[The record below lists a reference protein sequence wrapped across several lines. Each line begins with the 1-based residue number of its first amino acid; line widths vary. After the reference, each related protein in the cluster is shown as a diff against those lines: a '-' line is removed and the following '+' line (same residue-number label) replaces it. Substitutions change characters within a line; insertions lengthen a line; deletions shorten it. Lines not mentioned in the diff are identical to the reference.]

1 MAKRKYSIYQVH
13 ADFGELY
20 EETQSYR
27 DAFRTYQKASIP
39 KTMYGITE
47 QGDVT
52 VIFSQ
57 G

>member
-1 MAKRKYSIYQVH
+1 MVNRKYSIYQVN
-13 ADFGELY
+13 AEYGELF

-27 DAFRTYQKASIP
+27 DAFRTYQRESTP

-52 VIFSQ
+52 VIFSK

>member
-27 DAFRTYQKASIP
+27 EAFRTYQKASIP

>member
-27 DAFRTYQKASIP
+27 EAFRTYQKAPFP
-39 KTMYGITE
+39 KTMYGITD
-47 QGDVT
+47 QGEVH
-52 VIFSQ
+52 VVFSV